1 MKCKHGFCLNTA
13 RKRLHISKCD
23 KAVLREREKKKKR
36 SQTSLSI
43 SPFFFLSKN
52 AVVLHTAFL
61 HPQYGE
67 NVGVK
72 KKKKNVCSPVIF
84 TQAANNKKN
93 RKTKITDMSS
103 HLAPA
108 ASSAVSTGSK
118 LFTPIRINSHVQL
131 PNRFYMQPIY
141 LNIENEFPLY
151 SDEHMSAMAAFFGER
166 AHFGAKMIVVGGL
179 GTSRFGRWKKDALML
194 GTFDAAK
201 ALSHVTK
208 AVHNEGGYV
217 LAQAFHAGR
226 AARKRFLLSSTS
238 TLSPVR
244 PIKHTFQFRIPGF
257 MVNYVVSEYER
268 FARLAEEA
276 GFDGVEIPVSE
287 GSLLHNFL
295 SPAVNTRHDRFAG
308 SLECR
313 AEMTARVLE
322 TVRNSLVHPEKFVI
336 SLRLCLHDL
345 KVEGSSMA
353 ETLQF
358 AEALAKSGRIDILN
372 TSVGM
377 HDSPVQTMSAYV
389 PHGTFARSCQLLKE
403 RLIAVGAADLP
414 VVASH
419 RLNSLELSE
428 KLLEKR
434 ACDMIGIARP
444 LIADAQYIAN
454 AAAGRSEDT
463 IPCIGCNHCVNRL
476 YKHQRITCALNPISG
491 YELQRGWQP
500 AKYRKSVAVV
510 GAGAAGVTCALTL
523 WRRGH
528 DVTLFEKGP
537 IIGGQLNLAKRVPG
551 KESYQE
557 VLEYWTRQ
565 LRQSSINVRLNTEF
579 TREEVARNHQF
590 FHAVVMAH
598 GSVPR
603 PISSHVFPGATEC
616 PLIVPFQSILDG
628 SVTAGRRVVILG
640 NGAISHDVTSFLLHD
655 PRVSREV
662 SLYLDEW
669 GVDLETGATAADP
682 GLRMPRN
689 NREVTVFNKADK
701 DADLSRGWG
710 WTQKLWIRHH
720 ESAVIK
726 HGMIE
731 NFDAGGVHVSIL
743 PPDSRKFYV
752 PCDTI
757 VWCLGMLPNIT
768 YGTWVYEWMKDG
780 AKSRGEMIR
789 DFSLYTCGSCR
800 DSVTG
805 DGHGEEDLLQAVQ
818 EGYEIGYK
826 I

>member
-1 MKCKHGFCLNTA
+1 
-13 RKRLHISKCD
+13 
-23 KAVLREREKKKKR
+23 
-36 SQTSLSI
+36 
-43 SPFFFLSKN
+43 
-52 AVVLHTAFL
+52 
-61 HPQYGE
+61 
-67 NVGVK
+67 
-72 KKKKNVCSPVIF
+72 
-84 TQAANNKKN
+84 
-93 RKTKITDMSS
+93 MSS
-103 HLAPA
+103 HLVPS
-108 ASSAVSTGSK
+108 ASSAVTAGPSR
-118 LFTPIRINSHVQL
+118 LFTPIRIKPHIEL

-141 LNIENEFPLY
+141 LNIENELPLY

-179 GTSRFGRWKKDALML
+179 GTSRFGRWKKDALTL

-201 ALSHVTK
+201 ALSHVTR
-208 AVHNEGGYV
+208 AVHSEGGYV
-217 LAQAFHAGR
+217 LAQAFHPGR
-226 AARKRFLLSSTS
+226 AARQKYFFSSTS
-238 TLSPVR
+238 TPSRVQPV
-244 PIKHTFQFRIPGF
+244 KNTFPFRIPGPLIS
-257 MVNYVVSEYER
+257 YVVSEYER

-295 SPAVNTRHDRFAG
+295 SPAVNTRRDKFGG
-308 SLECR
+308 SLER
-313 AEMTARVLE
+313 RVEVTARVLE
-322 TVRNSLVHPEKFVI
+322 TIRNSLTNPDKFVV
-336 SLRLCLHDL
+336 SLRLCVHDL
-345 KVEGSSMA
+345 RYGGTPMS
-353 ETLQF
+353 ETLEF
-358 AEALAKSGRIDILN
+358 AEVLAKSGRIDLLN

-389 PHGTFARSCQLLKE
+389 PHGTFARSCQLVKE
-403 RLIAVGAADLP
+403 RLVAAGVPDLP

-419 RLNSLELSE
+419 RLNSIELSE
-428 KLLEKR
+428 KLLEKGV
-434 ACDMIGIARP
+434 CDMIGVARP
-444 LIADAQYIAN
+444 LLADAQYISN

-476 YKHQRITCALNPISG
+476 YKHQRISCALNPISG
-491 YELQRGWQP
+491 YELQRGWTP

-528 DVTLFEKGP
+528 DVTLFERAP
-537 IIGGQLNLAKRVPG
+537 VIGGQLNLAKRVPG

-565 LRQSSINVRLNTEF
+565 LRQSSINVRLSTDF

-603 PISSHVFPGATEC
+603 AISSHVFPGASEC
-616 PLIVPFQSILDG
+616 PLIVPFQRILDG
-628 SVTAGRRVVILG
+628 SVTAGRRVVIIG
-640 NGAISHDVTSFLLHD
+640 NGAISHDVASFLLHD

-662 SLYLDEW
+662 HFYLDEW
-669 GVDLETGATAADP
+669 GVNLEDGSVLEHP
-682 GLRMPRN
+682 EQRMPRN
-689 NREVTVFNKADK
+689 NREVIIFNKADK

-710 WTQKLWIRHH
+710 WTQKLWMRHH
-720 ESAVIK
+720 QSTVIK

-731 NFDAGGVHVSIL
+731 LFDAGGVHVSIL
-743 PPDSRKFYV
+743 PPHSSKYYV

-757 VWCLGMLPNIT
+757 VWCLGMLPSLQ
-768 YGTWVYEWMKDG
+768 YSTWVYEWMHDG
-780 AKSRGEMIR
+780 AKSRGEMIG
-789 DFSLYTCGSCR
+789 DFSIYSCGSCR

-805 DGHGEEDLLQAVQ
+805 DGHGEQDMMQAVH

>member
-1 MKCKHGFCLNTA
+1 MSTHVVPTA
-13 RKRLHISKCD
+13 S
-23 KAVLREREKKKKR
+23 
-36 SQTSLSI
+36 
-43 SPFFFLSKN
+43 
-52 AVVLHTAFL
+52 TA
-61 HPQYGE
+61 
-67 NVGVK
+67 
-72 KKKKNVCSPVIF
+72 
-84 TQAANNKKN
+84 
-93 RKTKITDMSS
+93 
-103 HLAPA
+103 LAR
-108 ASSAVSTGSK
+108 GSK
-118 LFTPIRINSHVQL
+118 LFTPIRVGSYIEL

-141 LNIENEFPLY
+141 LNVESEVPLF
-151 SDEHMSAMAAFFGER
+151 SDAHMSAMAAFFAER

-179 GTSRFGRWKKDALML
+179 GTSKFGRWKKDALTL

-201 ALSHVTK
+201 ALSHVTR
-208 AVHNEGGYV
+208 AVHDEGGVV
-217 LAQAFHAGR
+217 LAQALHSGR
-226 AARKRFLLSSTS
+226 AARKRFFLSSTS
-238 TLSPVR
+238 TPSAVQ
-244 PIKHTFQFRIPGF
+244 PIKNTRPFRLPGAL
-257 MVNYVVSEYER
+257 VGYVVSEYER

-276 GFDGVEIPVSE
+276 GFDGVEIAVSE

-295 SPAVNTRHDRFAG
+295 SPAVNTRSDRFGG
-308 SLECR
+308 SLEHR
-313 AEMTARVLE
+313 LEMTARVLE
-322 TVRNSLVHPEKFVI
+322 TVKNSLVHPERFVV
-336 SLRLCLHDL
+336 SLRLCVHDL
-345 KVEGSSMA
+345 KVGGTPMA
-353 ETLQF
+353 ETLQV
-358 AEALAKSGRIDILN
+358 AEVLARSGRIDILN

-377 HDSPVQTMSAYV
+377 HDSPVQTLSAYV
-389 PHGTFARSCQLLKE
+389 PHGTFARSCQLVKE
-403 RLIAVGAADLP
+403 RLFAAGVTDVP

-419 RLNSLELSE
+419 RLNSIELSE
-428 KLLEKR
+428 KLLDKGV
-434 ACDMIGIARP
+434 CDMIGIARP

-454 AAAGRSEDT
+454 AAAGHSEDT

-500 AKYRKSVAVV
+500 AKYRKSIAVV

-528 DVTLFEKGP
+528 DVTLFEKNP
-537 IIGGQLNLAKRVPG
+537 VIGGQLNLAKRVPG
-551 KESYQE
+551 KENYQE

-565 LRQSSINVRLNTEF
+565 LRQSSVNVRLNTTF
-579 TREEVARNHQF
+579 TREEVTRNHQF

-603 PISSHVFPGATEC
+603 AISSHVFPGASEC
-616 PLIVPFQSILDG
+616 KLIVPFQSILDG
-628 SVTAGRRVVILG
+628 SVTAGRRVVIIG
-640 NGAISHDVTSFLLHD
+640 NGAISHDVASFLLHD

-662 SLYLDEW
+662 ALYLDEW
-669 GVDLETGATAADP
+669 GVNLEDGTVLENP

-689 NREVTVFNKADK
+689 NREVTIFNKVDK

-731 NFDAGGVHVSIL
+731 NFDANGVHVSIL
-743 PPDSRKFYV
+743 PPDSRKFFV

-768 YGTWVYEWMKDG
+768 YGTWIYEWMKDG
-780 AKSRGEMIR
+780 AKQRGEMIK
-789 DFSLYTCGSCR
+789 DFGIYTCGSCR

>member
-1 MKCKHGFCLNTA
+1 MPSSLVAAAPTA
-13 RKRLHISKCD
+13 
-23 KAVLREREKKKKR
+23 V
-36 SQTSLSI
+36 
-43 SPFFFLSKN
+43 
-52 AVVLHTAFL
+52 TA
-61 HPQYGE
+61 
-67 NVGVK
+67 
-72 KKKKNVCSPVIF
+72 
-84 TQAANNKKN
+84 
-93 RKTKITDMSS
+93 
-103 HLAPA
+103 
-108 ASSAVSTGSK
+108 GSK
-118 LFTPIRINSHVQL
+118 LFTPIRIGSHIHL
-131 PNRFYMQPIY
+131 PNRFYMQAMY
-141 LNIENEFPLY
+141 LNVESEVPLY
-151 SDEHMSAMAAFFGER
+151 SDEHMSAMAAFFAER
-166 AHFGAKMIVVGGL
+166 AHFGAKLIVVGGL

-208 AVHNEGGYV
+208 AVHAEGGYV
-217 LAQAFHAGR
+217 LAQAFHSGR
-226 AARKRFLLSSTS
+226 AARKRFFLSATS
-238 TLSPVR
+238 TPSKVQPVAR
-244 PIKHTFQFRIPGF
+244 WFPFRIPGC
-257 MVNYVVSEYER
+257 MIDYVVSEYER

-295 SPAVNTRHDRFAG
+295 SPAVNTRRDKFGG
-308 SLECR
+308 SLER
-313 AEMTARVLE
+313 RIELTARVLE
-322 TVRNSLVHPEKFVI
+322 TIKGSLVHPEKFVV

-345 KVEGSSMA
+345 KVGGSTMA
-353 ETLQF
+353 ETLQL
-358 AEALAKSGRIDILN
+358 AEVLAKSGRIDVLN

-377 HDSPVQTMSAYV
+377 HDSPVQTLSAYV
-389 PHGTFARSCQLLKE
+389 PHGAFTRSCQLVKE
-403 RLIAVGAADLP
+403 RLVAAGVGDLP

-419 RLNSLELSE
+419 RLNSIELSE
-428 KLLEKR
+428 KLLDKGV
-434 ACDMIGIARP
+434 CDMIGLARP

-463 IPCIGCNHCVNRL
+463 LPCIGCNHCVNRL

-491 YELQRGWQP
+491 YELQRGWKP
-500 AKYRKSVAVV
+500 TKFRKSIAVV

-528 DVTLFEKGP
+528 DVTLFEKNAV
-537 IIGGQLNLAKRVPG
+537 IGGQLNLAKRVPG

-565 LRQSSINVRLNTEF
+565 LQQSSINVRLNTEF
-579 TREEVARNHQF
+579 TREEVSRSHQS

-603 PISSHVFPGATEC
+603 AITSHVFPGASEC
-616 PLIVPFQSILDG
+616 PLIVPFQRILDG
-628 SVTAGRRVVILG
+628 SVTAGRRVVIVG

-655 PRVSREV
+655 PRVSREIAF
-662 SLYLDEW
+662 YLDEW
-669 GVDLETGATAADP
+669 GVNLEDGTLLERP
-682 GLRMPRN
+682 ELRMPRN

-720 ESAVIK
+720 GSTVIR

-752 PCDTI
+752 PCDTV
-757 VWCLGMLPNIT
+757 VWCIGMLPNIT

-780 AKSRGEMIR
+780 AKARGEMIG
-789 DFSLYTCGSCR
+789 DFGLYTCGSCR

-805 DGHGEEDLLQAVQ
+805 DGHGEQDMLQAVH
-818 EGYEIGYK
+818 EGYEVGFK